1 MQGSRGRKHLSVTLD
16 PTSKLSSRIPI
27 SRNRGKL
34 ASRSTRAELR
44 PCWHH
49 LYKFTNSRISIISCT
64 MFFRTFTALLAAT
77 VVASSPL
84 AARDA
89 GPKCTIVVTPKD
101 SSYAAGAANQ
111 LTYGSSSDSAN
122 HGTTVET
129 LAAPGFLYRFGQPTY
144 PDGTSVTSISVSPAQ
159 SSTVAIP
166 LTFCT
171 KLAYGPSVTSNNDG
185 TYTVITALTAAGLTL
200 DQIATVIEEQWPET
214 WVWGDSN
221 PGYDWYMN
229 STAC

>member
-34 ASRSTRAELR
+34 ASRSTRAELQ
-44 PCWHH
+44 PCWYH

-64 MFFRTFTALLAAT
+64 MFFCTFTALFAVVTA
-77 VVASSPL
+77 VASSPL

-144 PDGTSVTSISVSPAQ
+144 PDGTSVTSISVSSLQYHSCTADILHKARVWSVRDLERRQ
-159 SSTVAIP
+159 NLHRRHCSHRDGSNFRSNRDYYRGAVA
-166 LTFCT
+166 
-171 KLAYGPSVTSNNDG
+171 
-185 TYTVITALTAAGLTL
+185 
-200 DQIATVIEEQWPET
+200 
-214 WVWGDSN
+214 
-221 PGYDWYMN
+221 
-229 STAC
+229 